1 MRIAPLPDN
10 EVERLKILHSLSI
23 LDTAP
28 EEIFDDLARLASQ
41 ICNTPIALVSLVD
54 ADRQWFKSSVGLSV
68 PETSRDIAF
77 CSHAILQPDLFL
89 VPDASTDQR
98 FSDNPLVTSEPHIRF
113 YAGAPLIT
121 SEGAAIGTLCVL
133 DQEPRKLSAE
143 QSESLKIISRQV
155 AKQIEQRRD
164 LASLAQISLD
174 IHQVGEKLRLT
185 QERFELAIL
194 GSSGGIWDW
203 NMKTKEVFFSPRW
216 KSILGYEDHEIPNHL
231 EEWIQRLHPE
241 DLQRAQN
248 ALAAY
253 LKRKIP
259 TYDLEY
265 RLRHKD
271 GTYRWILSRS
281 VALWDDQGKPYRMA
295 GSHIDITDRRQAEE
309 IVEKSLQK
317 ERELSELKTR
327 FISMASHEFRTPLT
341 SIVLYAELLKNY
353 SHIWDKK
360 EKDDAFQRIYDAV
373 QTMTELMDGV
383 LAVGHIE
390 EGKQAFN
397 PALLNFP
404 HLIQDVIE
412 QIKLISQTQC
422 NIFLDASP
430 ERLNV
435 ILDERIIRQVLTN
448 LVFNAVKYSPSEGD
462 IKISCRYQEG
472 TLALQIQ
479 DQGIGIP
486 DENQENIFEPF
497 YRAKNVDCIAGTG
510 LGLAIVKQG
519 VHAHRGTIAVESEIG
534 KGTTFTIA
542 LPCDTANSQQ
552 P

>member
-10 EVERLKILHSLSI
+10 EAERLKILHSLSI

-28 EEIFDDLARLASQ
+28 EEVFDDLARLASQ
-41 ICNTPIALVSLVD
+41 ICNTPIALVSLID
-54 ADRQWFKSSVGLSV
+54 EDRQWFKSSVGISAI
-68 PETSRDIAF
+68 ETPRDVAF

-89 VPDASTDQR
+89 IPDTSIDNR
-98 FSDNPLVTSEPHIRF
+98 FSDNPFVTSELHIRF

-133 DQEPRKLSAE
+133 DQEPRRLSAE
-143 QSESLKIISRQV
+143 QTESLKIISRQV
-155 AKQIEQRRD
+155 VRQIEQRRD
-164 LASLAQISLD
+164 LTSLAKISLD
-174 IHQVGEKLRLT
+174 VHQIGEELRLS

-203 NMKTKEVFFSPRW
+203 NMKTKDVFFSPRW

-248 ALAAY
+248 ALSAY
-253 LKRKIP
+253 LKHEIS

-265 RLRHKD
+265 RLRHRD

-281 VALWDDQGKPYRMA
+281 VALWDDQGHPYRMA
-295 GSHIDITDRRQAEE
+295 GSHIDITDRKQAEE
-309 IVEKSLQK
+309 IVEKAFQK

-353 SHIWDKK
+353 SHIWNKH
-360 EKDDAFQRIYDAV
+360 EKDEAFQRIHDAV

-390 EGKQAFN
+390 EGKQAFK
-397 PALLNFP
+397 PALLNFTR
-404 HLIQDVIE
+404 LLQDIVE
-412 QIKLISQTQC
+412 QIKLIHQTQC
-422 NIFLDASP
+422 NVFIDACP
-430 ERLNV
+430 ESLSV
-435 ILDERIIRQVLTN
+435 VLDEKIVRQILTN
-448 LVFNAVKYSPSEGD
+448 LVFNAVKYSPDGGEVR
-462 IKISCRYQEG
+462 ISYRYRDN
-472 TLALQIQ
+472 TLTLQIQ

-486 DENQENIFEPF
+486 DENQANIFEPF
-497 YRAKNVDCIAGTG
+497 YRAKNVDYIAGTG

-519 VHAHRGTIAVESEIG
+519 VHAHQGTIAVESEIG
-534 KGTTFTIA
+534 KGTTFTIE
-542 LPCDTANSQQ
+542 LPCDTENLQ
-552 P
+552 

>member
-10 EVERLKILHSLSI
+10 EAERLKILHSLSI

-41 ICNTPIALVSLVD
+41 ICSTPVALVSLVD
-54 ADRQWFKSSVGLSV
+54 ADRQWFKSSVGIT
-68 PETSRDIAF
+68 ETETPRDIAF
-77 CSHAILQPDLFL
+77 CSHAILQTDLFL
-89 VPDASTDQR
+89 VLDASIDER

-121 SEGAAIGTLCVL
+121 SEGAAIGTLCVM
-133 DQEPRKLSAE
+133 DQEPRQLSAE
-143 QSESLKIISRQV
+143 QIESLKIITRQV
-155 AKQIEQRRD
+155 TRQIEQRRD
-164 LASLAQISLD
+164 LANLARISLD
-174 IHQVGEKLRLT
+174 IHQIGEKLRLS
-185 QERFELAIL
+185 QERFELAVL

-203 NMKTKEVFFSPRW
+203 DMKTKEVFFSPRW

-241 DLQRAQN
+241 DLQRAQK

-253 LKRKIP
+253 LKREISA
-259 TYDLEY
+259 YDLEY

-295 GSHIDITDRRQAEE
+295 GSHIDITDRKQAEE
-309 IVEKSLQK
+309 TVEKALQK

-353 SHIWDKK
+353 SHTWDKK
-360 EKDDAFQRIYDAV
+360 EKDDAFQRIQDAV

-383 LAVGHIE
+383 LAVGQIE
-390 EGKQAFN
+390 EGKQAFK
-397 PALLNFP
+397 PALLDFT
-404 HLIQDVIE
+404 HIIQDVIE
-412 QIKLISQTQC
+412 QIKLLSQAQC
-422 NIFLDASP
+422 NIFLDAYP
-430 ERLNV
+430 ENISV
-435 ILDERIIRQVLTN
+435 VLDEMIARQILTN
-448 LVFNAVKYSPSEGD
+448 LVFNAVKYSPGGGD
-462 IKISCRYQEG
+462 VRIACRHQG
-472 TLALQIQ
+472 SSLTLQIQ

-486 DENQENIFEPF
+486 QENQENIFEPF
-497 YRAKNVDCIAGTG
+497 YRAKNVGYIAGTG

-519 VHAHRGTIAVESEIG
+519 VHAHQGTISVESEVG
-534 KGTTFTIA
+534 KGTTFTIT
-542 LPCDTANSQQ
+542 LPCNTENLQ
-552 P
+552 